1 MSFIAPFSVPSRIRV
16 GGGAISELAA
26 EVFRLKATRAL
37 IVTDEFVSGTSFFCK
52 TCELLTD
59 RGIETAIF
67 DRVQPDPTLENVEH
81 GLQLCRDRQAQIV
94 VAIGGGSSIDCGKAI
109 ASLANNAPPLA
120 QYIGYHKIPN
130 PSIPLI
136 AVPTTAGTG
145 SEVTRATVITD
156 SANGV
161 KMMILD
167 DNLLPATAI
176 IDYELSLSMPQTLT
190 ANVGVDTLTHGI
202 EAYVSRK
209 AHALT
214 DPIALSCI
222 RLVSLYL
229 RRAWSDPRDRV
240 AREGMSIA
248 ACQGG
253 MAFSNS
259 SVCLIHGMSR
269 PIGAIFHVPHGLSNA
284 VLLPTVTSFS
294 IRGAQR
300 RYADVARTMNWADS
314 QDSDE
319 SASLK
324 LIEGL
329 ERLNSDLNVPRL
341 GSCKGVD
348 IERFEENIN
357 KMASDA
363 LDSGS
368 PANNPVVPTASE
380 IVSLYR
386 AAY

>member
-1 MSFIAPFSVPSRIRV
+1 MSIIAPFSVPSRIRV
-16 GGGAISELAA
+16 GGGAISELSV
-26 EVFRLKATRAL
+26 EVLRFKATRAL
-37 IVTDEFVSGTSFFCK
+37 IVTDNFVSGTPFFCE
-52 TCELLTD
+52 TCELLND
-59 RGIETAIF
+59 RGIETIIF
-67 DRVQPDPTLENVEH
+67 DRVQPDPTLENVEN
-81 GLQLCRDRQAQIV
+81 GLQLFRDRQAQIII
-94 VAIGGGSSIDCGKAI
+94 AIGGGSSIDCGKAI

-120 QYIGYHKIPN
+120 QYIGYHKILN
-130 PSIPLI
+130 RSIPLI

-156 SANGV
+156 SVNGV

-167 DNLLPATAI
+167 DNLLPAAAI

-229 RRAWSDPRDRV
+229 KRAWSNPQDRV

-259 SVCLIHGMSR
+259 SVCLVHGMSR

-284 VLLPTVTSFS
+284 VLLPTVTRFS
-294 IRGAQR
+294 IRGAQK
-300 RYADVARTMNWADS
+300 RYADVARTMNWAES

-324 LIEGL
+324 LAEAL
-329 ERLNSDLNVPRL
+329 ECLNSELNIPRL
-341 GSCKGVD
+341 GACKGVD
-348 IERFEENIN
+348 INRFEENLD

-386 AAY
+386 AAI